1 MQIQD
6 HTFLITGGASGL
18 GAACAARLTADNA
31 NVVIADIDP
40 QSGTALAEAC
50 RDRARFVLTDV
61 TDTESIQAAVNT
73 AVDEFG
79 GLHGVV
85 TCAGVLNAARV
96 LGRKEPH
103 PMEIF
108 RRVVDVNLV
117 GSFDTVRLAAEAI
130 AKSEPEEDNE
140 RGVIVMTSSVAAW
153 DGQIGQAAYAASKG
167 AVASMTLP
175 IARELGRFG
184 IRVAAIAPGV
194 FATSMMGAVTDELR
208 ESLESQV
215 PFPKRF
221 GQPEE
226 FANLVAHVIE
236 NRMVNG
242 TVLRL
247 DGGLRMGPT

>member
-1 MQIQD
+1 
-6 HTFLITGGASGL
+6 
-18 GAACAARLTADNA
+18 
-31 NVVIADIDP
+31 
-40 QSGTALAEAC
+40 
-50 RDRARFVLTDV
+50 
-61 TDTESIQAAVNT
+61 
-73 AVDEFG
+73 
-79 GLHGVV
+79 
-85 TCAGVLNAARV
+85 
-96 LGRKEPH
+96 
-103 PMEIF
+103 MEIF